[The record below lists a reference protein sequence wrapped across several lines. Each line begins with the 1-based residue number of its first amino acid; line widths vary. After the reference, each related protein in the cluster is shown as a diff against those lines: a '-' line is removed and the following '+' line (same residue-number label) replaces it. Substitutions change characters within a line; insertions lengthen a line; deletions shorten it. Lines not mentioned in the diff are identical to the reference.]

1 MPSTNRYTHYLHM
14 CAPCSKLPSIIRT
27 MFQLFF
33 LSPVFF
39 IVLVS
44 RGFAS
49 GFCLFYSK
57 TKIDHGSSFCFPQAR
72 ALFLGA
78 FLKYWLTLSSASKVI
93 LGILE
98 ERVYHNLYY
107 LFFSALRYL
116 VLYSQWLFSLAE
128 LINRCHYILQDILS
142 SLESGAYNGCSRDCT
157 YIRW

>member
-1 MPSTNRYTHYLHM
+1 MLRTCVVQKAVFRKKIGFDESFDVTKCLQQIDIPDLLHM

-116 VLYSQWLFSLAE
+116 VLYSQWLFFPGGV
-128 LINRCHYILQDILS
+128 DK
-142 SLESGAYNGCSRDCT
+142 
-157 YIRW
+157 